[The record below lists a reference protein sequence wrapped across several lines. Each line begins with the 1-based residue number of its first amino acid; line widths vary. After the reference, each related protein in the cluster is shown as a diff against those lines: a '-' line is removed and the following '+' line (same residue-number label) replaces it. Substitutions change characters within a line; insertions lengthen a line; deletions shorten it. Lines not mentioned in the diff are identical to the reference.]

1 MHIDVAEEKDR
12 DKRVT
17 YTFLMASFLQ
27 NVFNAYKT
35 IRKDESK
42 DFQTLCIE
50 LSDEIF
56 EYSQQF
62 IEIMT

>member
-1 MHIDVAEEKDR
+1 
-12 DKRVT
+12 
-17 YTFLMASFLQ
+17 MASLLQ

-62 IEIMT
+62 IEIMS

>member
-1 MHIDVAEEKDR
+1 MHLIYLNHIEGHVHK
-12 DKRVT
+12 
-17 YTFLMASFLQ
+17 FLMASLLQ

-62 IEIMT
+62 IEIMS